1 MKPSGYYT
9 SGEFA
14 KMAGV
19 TIRTIRFYDK
29 KNLLKPSFVSPS
41 GARYYSD
48 SDFVKLQ
55 QILLFK
61 YLGFSLDDI
70 KELTI
75 NHSDAHFMQ
84 TSLSLQKRL
93 IQDRIEQMQFVEHA
107 LDDTLTAINQGQEI
121 DWNNMLEL
129 IHLTNM
135 EKSLKTQ
142 YQNATN
148 ISTRI
153 HLHKEYS
160 QNPQGWFPW
169 IYEHCCLHQG
179 MTVLEL
185 GCGNGSLWQEN
196 LSLLPEHISICLSD
210 ISDGMLRD
218 ARRNIGTQDERFR
231 YEIIDCHS
239 IPYPDN
245 VFDLVIA
252 NHVLFYCENIP
263 QVLGEIHRILKPGG
277 QFICST
283 YGKEHMKEISQLVQK
298 FDNRILLSGENLYER
313 FGLENGESFLTAF
326 FSDIRCER
334 YEDSIFLTR
343 SEPLIEY
350 ILSCHGNQNQILL
363 EKYSDFRSFVDK
375 SVGNGFHITKD
386 AGIFICK
393 K

>member
-14 KMAGV
+14 KMAKV

-29 KNLLKPSFVSPS
+29 KDLLKPSYVSPS
-41 GARYYSD
+41 GARYYTD
-48 SDFVKLQ
+48 SDFMKLQ

-75 NHSDAHFMQ
+75 NYSDSHFIQ
-84 TSLSLQKRL
+84 SSLSLQKRL
-93 IQDRIEQMQFVEHA
+93 IQDRIEQMQLMEHA
-107 LDDTLTAINQGQEI
+107 LDDTLTAINQNQQI

-153 HLHKEYS
+153 NLHKEYS
-160 QNPQGWFPW
+160 RNPQGWFPW
-169 IYEHCCLHQG
+169 IFEQCHLHSG
-179 MTVLEL
+179 MRVLEL

-196 LSLLPEHISICLSD
+196 LPLLPDNISICLSD

-218 ARRNIGTQDERFR
+218 ARRNLGNQDKRFQ
-231 YEIIDCHS
+231 YENIDCHS
-239 IPYPDN
+239 IPFPDN
-245 VFDLVIA
+245 SFDLIIA
-252 NHVLFYCENIP
+252 NHLLFYCQDIP
-263 QVLGEIHRILKPGG
+263 QVLDEIHRVLKPDGT
-277 QFICST
+277 FICST
-283 YGKEHMKEISQLVQK
+283 YGKNHMKEISQLVQK
-298 FDNRILLSGENLYER
+298 FDNRILLSAENLYER
-313 FGLENGESFLTAF
+313 FGLENGETYLKSFY
-326 FSDIRCER
+326 SDIQCKK
-334 YEDSIFLTR
+334 YEDSIFLTH

-363 EKYSDFRSFVDK
+363 EKYSEFRSFVDK
-375 SVGNGFHITKD
+375 SVVNGFHITKD